1 MAALRTL
8 SERALNRAL
17 LARQS
22 LLERGGWP
30 IPRALE
36 RVAGIQAQY
45 APSMYVGLWSR
56 LAGFRREGLTD
67 ALERRSVVQGTLMRS
82 TIHLVSREDYWPF
95 AVAVRGSR
103 RKWWLRVIPE
113 RLTEREMS
121 AAAARLRER
130 LAAGPMRRKDVEEL
144 VGKREAMGVGLW
156 LAMVRVPPSGTWGRR
171 RADLYAAA
179 EDWIGPPDVEPPEA
193 AAHLVRRYL
202 GGFGPASRKDI
213 ADFTGLPL
221 REIGPALGRLD
232 LRRFAGERGQKLVDL
247 PRRPLPDP
255 GSPAPVRFLPT
266 WDATL
271 LAHARRTQILPEE
284 YRPRIFHTKAPQSFP
299 TFLVDGRVAGTWRH
313 EDGAVRTEEF
323 HRLDRAARRA
333 VAEEAERIAAFHA

>member
-1 MAALRTL
+1 MLLSRAGATL
-8 SERALNRAL
+8 
-17 LARQS
+17 
-22 LLERGGWP
+22 P
-30 IPRALE
+30 VALE
-36 RVAGIQAQY
+36 RMAGIQAQY

-103 RKWWLRVIPE
+103 RKWWLRVTPE

-121 AAAARLRER
+121 AAAARVRER

-179 EDWIGPPDVEPPEA
+179 PPRPRLAGAGPVPAHLGRHPAGARPPDSDPARGVPPPDLPHEGPPE
-193 AAHLVRRYL
+193 
-202 GGFGPASRKDI
+202 
-213 ADFTGLPL
+213 
-221 REIGPALGRLD
+221 
-232 LRRFAGERGQKLVDL
+232 
-247 PRRPLPDP
+247 LPD
-255 GSPAPVRFLPT
+255 V
-266 WDATL
+266 
-271 LAHARRTQILPEE
+271 
-284 YRPRIFHTKAPQSFP
+284 
-299 TFLVDGRVAGTWRH
+299 
-313 EDGAVRTEEF
+313 
-323 HRLDRAARRA
+323 
-333 VAEEAERIAAFHA
+333 